1 MNKIQKDEENEK
13 ISKKEV
19 YIELFKLGFPFLI
32 IVLVYIFFVA

>member
-1 MNKIQKDEENEK
+1 MNKIQKEEENEK

>member
-1 MNKIQKDEENEK
+1 MNTIQNNDENEK

-19 YIELFKLGFPFLI
+19 FIELFKLGFPFLI